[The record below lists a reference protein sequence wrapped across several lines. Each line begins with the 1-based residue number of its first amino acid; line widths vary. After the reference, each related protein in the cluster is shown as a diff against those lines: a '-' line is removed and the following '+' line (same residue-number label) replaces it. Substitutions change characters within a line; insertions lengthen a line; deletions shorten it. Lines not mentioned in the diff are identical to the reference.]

1 MNTPDCRPGA
11 AGCRALIVL
20 MLTGAPAAAGA
31 QTTTPQAPSVIVPHA
46 GIDPG
51 MRIKPPRLP
60 AGSTPVIKPRTT
72 PSPGSRTVV
81 VPK

>member
-1 MNTPDCRPGA
+1 MNIPDYRSGA
-11 AGCRALIVL
+11 AGRWTLVVL
-20 MLTGAPAAAGA
+20 MLSGAPAAAGA

-60 AGSTPVIKPRTT
+60 AGSTPVIKPPTT